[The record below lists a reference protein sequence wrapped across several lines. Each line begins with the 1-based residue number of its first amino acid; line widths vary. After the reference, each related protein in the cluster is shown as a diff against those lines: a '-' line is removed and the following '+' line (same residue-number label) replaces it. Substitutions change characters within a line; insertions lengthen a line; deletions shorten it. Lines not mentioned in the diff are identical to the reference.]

1 MNQYVRSVLTDTA
14 VSTIKRAQQHAENAK
29 QACIRAQFYNCAV
42 LDELKMC
49 IRVLNDAADELW
61 KGQKEYAEE
70 YEAKRRIR

>member
-1 MNQYVRSVLTDTA
+1 MNQYVRSDLTDTA
-14 VSTIKRAQQHAENAK
+14 VSKIKRAQQHAENAK

-61 KGQKEYAEE
+61 KGQKEFAE
-70 YEAKRRIR
+70 

>member
-1 MNQYVRSVLTDTA
+1 MNQYVRSVLTDAA
-14 VSTIKRAQQHAENAK
+14 VSKIKRAQQHAENAK

-61 KGQKEYAEE
+61 KGQKEYAEKE
-70 YEAKRRIR
+70 SSEND

>member
-1 MNQYVRSVLTDTA
+1 MNQCVRSVLTDTA
-14 VSTIKRAQQHAENAK
+14 VSKIKRAQQYAENAT

-61 KGQKEYAEE
+61 KGQKEYAEKE
-70 YEAKRRIR
+70 SSGND